1 MSDSSRP
8 RVSIH
13 KFSSCDGCQL
23 AFLNLGE
30 ELITLTNLVDIKH
43 FAEAGFV
50 DDEACVD
57 IAFVEGSI
65 STNQE
70 LKRIKK
76 IRGAS
81 KYLIT
86 IGACATSG
94 GIQAL
99 RNMHDAN
106 AWVEGIY
113 ASPEYIDS
121 LDTVSPIK
129 DHVSVD
135 FEVWG
140 CPVSSVQIV
149 EVVRSLLSGVV
160 PTDTS
165 EKVCAQCK
173 RAQAVCRMVAQGE
186 PCMGPVT
193 KAGCGAICPS
203 FGRGCYACY
212 GPSIDSNSSALVNR
226 FQGLGMLSEEISR
239 KFLLFNNN
247 APVFSKVASRIN
259 NISVDTLGK
268 DKQ

>member
-1 MSDSSRP
+1 MTEGLRP
-8 RVSIH
+8 KVAVH

-30 ELITLTNLVDIKH
+30 DLLTLTSLVEIKH

-50 DDEACVD
+50 DELAKVD
-57 IAFVEGSI
+57 IAFVEGSV
-65 STNQE
+65 STNSE
-70 LKRIKK
+70 AKRIKA
-76 IRGAS
+76 IRENS
-81 KYLIT
+81 RYLIT

-106 AWVEGIY
+106 AWVEAIY

-121 LDTVSPIK
+121 LETVSPIK
-129 DHVSVD
+129 EHVSVD

-140 CPVSSVQIV
+140 CPISSAQIV
-149 EVVRSLLSGVV
+149 EVVRSLLSGVF
-160 PTDTS
+160 PFETT
-165 EKVCAQCK
+165 EKVCAECK
-173 RAQAVCRMVAQGE
+173 RSQSVCRLVAKGE
-186 PCMGPVT
+186 ACLGPVT

-212 GPSIDSNSSALVNR
+212 GPSVDSNTTALANR
-226 FQGLGMLSEEISR
+226 FQRLGMLPEEISQ

-247 APVFSKVASRIN
+247 APVFNRISQKVLSK
-259 NISVDTLGK
+259 D
-268 DKQ
+268 DD